1 MNEAYSQIIEILE
14 KLANKTELPK
24 GMVKKIYDLEREQVG
39 VMNRNNQS
47 ELRRIIVE
55 SLESKEKLWSFYS
68 ENYQIGQ
75 FSVKIKL

>member
-14 KLANKTELPK
+14 KLANKAELPK

-55 SLESKEKLWSFYS
+55 SLESKEKL
-68 ENYQIGQ
+68 
-75 FSVKIKL
+75 